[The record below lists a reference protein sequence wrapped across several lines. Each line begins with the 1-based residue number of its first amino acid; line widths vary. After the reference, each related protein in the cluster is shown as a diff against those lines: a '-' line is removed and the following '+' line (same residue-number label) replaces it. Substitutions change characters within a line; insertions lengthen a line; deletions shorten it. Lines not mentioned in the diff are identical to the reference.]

1 MLDVYDRLPDG
12 LLDLESDQLYKI
24 LERPTLIH
32 LEGGDRGGEVI
43 AEGTPE
49 QVAKVKKSY
58 TGKYLKQVL
67 AEYPH
72 SKA

>member
-32 LEGGDRGGEVI
+32 LEGDRQPPLFV
-43 AEGTPE
+43 
-49 QVAKVKKSY
+49 S
-58 TGKYLKQVL
+58 VL
-67 AEYPH
+67 LHGNETTSWLAIREL
-72 SKA
+72 